1 MFIASLWASTLPPA
15 TNLPPVGEVSAAA
28 MEELE
33 QEEHEQDKQVA
44 DDGEVPTQQAAAAAA
59 ADDSD
64 RTEVSEEGTQADTD
78 VAETR
83 PEP

>member
-15 TNLPPVGEVSAAA
+15 AELPPVGEVSAAA

-33 QEEHEQDKQVA
+33 QEEHEQDA
-44 DDGEVPTQQAAAAAA
+44 DDEEVATQQAAAAAA

-64 RTEVSEEGTQADTD
+64 RTEVSEEGMEADTD

-83 PEP
+83 SEP